1 MTSFL
6 KTDFE
11 VKISIT
17 QVVKLLL
24 AFTNDCTNVL
34 LNTVELGNNWIC
46 QLQTEKIFEKTF
58 LLPFSN
64 LLTGFNNKFRNNK
77 S

>member
-58 LLPFSN
+58 STPF
-64 LLTGFNNKFRNNK
+64 F
-77 S
+77 